1 MCPLRGKCF
10 QCGLEGHLSRNC
22 PQRVGYC
29 ARDDVEEDVPDP
41 TPAEAAAR
49 TTGAPQAESDVDL
62 RDNQMNELSQSILV
76 PVVAGALPPPPWV
89 RNSLPIMYLCIV
101 LM

>member
-1 MCPLRGKCF
+1 M
-10 QCGLEGHLSRNC
+10 
-22 PQRVGYC
+22 
-29 ARDDVEEDVPDP
+29 PDP